1 MGICGSRTG
10 NIGEDFIFNIIT
22 SMKFKDLSMK
32 QLSQFIESE
41 FHLEGNNMTI
51 DKAIS
56 FADHHLIEKDSENHY
71 FEYHRKIIHSLLY
84 SAFELHK
91 GTDKISSFHFYLLFG
106 GFLKVTFG
114 DSDEDTFKIRV
125 SNFQLAVQS
134 YSPMIKNV
142 TFEYFKKTISMY
154 LNLITKFLTQV
165 IYEVGVA
172 QKVSEEVLLEIKK
185 LNENIFNDNNQT
197 YYLDSILSEFKN
209 KHNENLNNTVI
220 AEEQMMEIFQNNRT
234 FLYVDELR
242 QQMISKFSQ
251 KS

>member
-1 MGICGSRTG
+1 
-10 NIGEDFIFNIIT
+10 
-22 SMKFKDLSMK
+22 
-32 QLSQFIESE
+32 
-41 FHLEGNNMTI
+41 
-51 DKAIS
+51 
-56 FADHHLIEKDSENHY
+56 
-71 FEYHRKIIHSLLY
+71 
-84 SAFELHK
+84 
-91 GTDKISSFHFYLLFG
+91 
-106 GFLKVTFG
+106 
-114 DSDEDTFKIRV
+114 
-125 SNFQLAVQS
+125 
-134 YSPMIKNV
+134 
-142 TFEYFKKTISMY
+142 MY